1 LRTQESGPGKQVSN
15 SDKSPAPLNIAR
27 GVRGAGSAPARSHS
41 RAGTADGLGQ
51 LCPES
56 PAPRGGGWWWDHIH
70 PWQGWLSPMVSH
82 GTTCTRDIRL
92 EGQKGHCRESP
103 CPSRARWDPCWPW
116 RGPTPWSRS
125 RRAPEAAGRSGMG
138 WGDTAPPNSSVA
150 GGVDRCFGAFNASTG
165 RDPAQPSIASPWFST
180 AFGLIGLC
188 SNLFALCVLLSSSRQ
203 LSSRARSSFLVFLC
217 GLVVTDFMGLLVTA
231 SVIVPYHFIKFAWA
245 KVDPGCHLCN
255 FLGFSM
261 VFFGQCP
268 LLLGATMAGERF
280 FGINHPFSRSTSI
293 SKRRAWSIVGLVW
306 GFSCLLGLL
315 PVLGL
320 GRYTLQYPGSWCF
333 LTLLPD
339 TGDVIFC
346 LLFALLGIFS
356 VLLSFIFNTVSV
368 VTLCRVY
375 HDRESVQ
382 RRRDSEVEMMV
393 QLVGIMIIATI
404 CWMPLLIFI
413 VQTVL
418 QQLPA
423 SGRIQTLPTE
433 TQKLLLIYIRMVTWN
448 QILDPWVYILFRRAV
463 LQRVYPSLRP
473 RPSIPSLYPPLNP
486 PLPRK
491 LTAHSVLQ

>member
-1 LRTQESGPGKQVSN
+1 
-15 SDKSPAPLNIAR
+15 
-27 GVRGAGSAPARSHS
+27 
-41 RAGTADGLGQ
+41 
-51 LCPES
+51 
-56 PAPRGGGWWWDHIH
+56 
-70 PWQGWLSPMVSH
+70 
-82 GTTCTRDIRL
+82 
-92 EGQKGHCRESP
+92 
-103 CPSRARWDPCWPW
+103 
-116 RGPTPWSRS
+116 
-125 RRAPEAAGRSGMG
+125 MG
-138 WGDTAPPNSSVA
+138 WGDMEPPNGSAA
-150 GGVDRCFGAFNASTG
+150 GQSDTCFGVFNASDSRTS
-165 RDPAQPSIASPWFST
+165 AQTSITSPWFST

-188 SNLFALCVLLSSSRQ
+188 SNLFALCVLLSSSRK
-203 LSSRARSSFLVFLC
+203 LSSQARSSFLVFLC

-231 SVIVPYHFIKFAWA
+231 SVIIPYHFIKFAWA
-245 KVDPGCHLCN
+245 EVDPGCHLCN

-339 TGDVIFC
+339 TGNVIFC

-404 CWMPLLIFI
+404 CWMPLL
-413 VQTVL
+413 VRTWALVCVSPTVL
-418 QQLPA
+418 L
-423 SGRIQTLPTE
+423 
-433 TQKLLLIYIRMVTWN
+433 V
-448 QILDPWVYILFRRAV
+448 RAQV
-463 LQRVYPSLRP
+463 SVF
-473 RPSIPSLYPPLNP
+473 PPLRVP
-486 PLPRK
+486 PGSWCPHHAPPGEVPGLGVVPPPCPSWQGPGSQCVPTTTLHPGLPPG
-491 LTAHSVLQ
+491 

>member
-1 LRTQESGPGKQVSN
+1 
-15 SDKSPAPLNIAR
+15 
-27 GVRGAGSAPARSHS
+27 
-41 RAGTADGLGQ
+41 
-51 LCPES
+51 
-56 PAPRGGGWWWDHIH
+56 
-70 PWQGWLSPMVSH
+70 
-82 GTTCTRDIRL
+82 
-92 EGQKGHCRESP
+92 
-103 CPSRARWDPCWPW
+103 
-116 RGPTPWSRS
+116 
-125 RRAPEAAGRSGMG
+125 
-138 WGDTAPPNSSVA
+138 PPNSSTA
-150 GGVDRCFGAFNASTG
+150 GQADSCFGVFNASNG
-165 RDPAQPSIASPWFST
+165 RASAQNSIASPWFST

-188 SNLFALCVLLSSSRQ
+188 SNLFALCVLVSSSRK
-203 LSSRARSSFLVFLC
+203 LSSQARSSFLIFLC

-231 SVIVPYHFIKFAWA
+231 SVIIPYHFTKFSWA

-280 FGINHPFSRSTSI
+280 LGINRPFSRSTSL
-293 SKRRAWSIVGLVW
+293 SKRRAWAIVGLVW

-320 GRYTLQYPGSWCF
+320 GRYTLQFPGSWCF

-339 TGDVIFC
+339 TGDVVFC
-346 LLFALLGIFS
+346 LLFALLGILS
-356 VLLSFIFNTVSV
+356 VLLSFVLNTVSV

-418 QQLPA
+418 QQLPGQA
-423 SGRIQTLPTE
+423 RVLPTH
-433 TQKLLLIYIRMVTWN
+433 TQEMLLIYIRMVTWN

-463 LQRVYPSLRP
+463 LQRVYPRLQP
-473 RPSIPSLYPPLNP
+473 RPSIVSLTPSLP
-486 PLPRK
+486 
-491 LTAHSVLQ
+491 

>member
-1 LRTQESGPGKQVSN
+1 ME
-15 SDKSPAPLNIAR
+15 
-27 GVRGAGSAPARSHS
+27 
-41 RAGTADGLGQ
+41 
-51 LCPES
+51 
-56 PAPRGGGWWWDHIH
+56 
-70 PWQGWLSPMVSH
+70 
-82 GTTCTRDIRL
+82 
-92 EGQKGHCRESP
+92 
-103 CPSRARWDPCWPW
+103 
-116 RGPTPWSRS
+116 
-125 RRAPEAAGRSGMG
+125 
-138 WGDTAPPNSSVA
+138 PPNSSTA
-150 GGVDRCFGAFNASTG
+150 GQAASCFGVFNASDG
-165 RDPAQPSIASPWFST
+165 RASAQNSIASPWFST

-188 SNLFALCVLLSSSRQ
+188 SNLFALCVLVSSSRK
-203 LSSRARSSFLVFLC
+203 LSSQARSSFLIFLC

-231 SVIVPYHFIKFAWA
+231 SVIIPYHFTKFSWA

-280 FGINHPFSRSTSI
+280 LGINRPFSRSTSL
-293 SKRRAWSIVGLVW
+293 SKRRAWAIVGLVW

-315 PVLGL
+315 PLFGL
-320 GRYTLQYPGSWCF
+320 GRYTLQFPGSWCF

-346 LLFALLGIFS
+346 LLFALLGILS
-356 VLLSFIFNTVSV
+356 VLLSFILNTVSV

-413 VQTVL
+413 VQMVL
-418 QQLPA
+418 QQLPGQA
-423 SGRIQTLPTE
+423 QVLPTD
-433 TQKLLLIYIRMVTWN
+433 TQEMLLIYIRMVTWN

-463 LQRVYPSLRP
+463 LQRVYPRLPPRASLASLS
-473 RPSIPSLYPPLNP
+473 PS
-486 PLPRK
+486 LPRK
-491 LTAHSVLQ
+491 LTTASVLQ

>member
-1 LRTQESGPGKQVSN
+1 E
-15 SDKSPAPLNIAR
+15 
-27 GVRGAGSAPARSHS
+27 GVR
-41 RAGTADGLGQ
+41 DM
-51 LCPES
+51 E
-56 PAPRGGGWWWDHIH
+56 
-70 PWQGWLSPMVSH
+70 
-82 GTTCTRDIRL
+82 
-92 EGQKGHCRESP
+92 
-103 CPSRARWDPCWPW
+103 
-116 RGPTPWSRS
+116 
-125 RRAPEAAGRSGMG
+125 
-138 WGDTAPPNSSVA
+138 PPNSSMA
-150 GGVDRCFGAFNASTG
+150 GQANSCFGVFNASDG
-165 RDPAQPSIASPWFST
+165 RASAQNSIASPWFST

-188 SNLFALCVLLSSSRQ
+188 SNLFALCVLVSSSRK
-203 LSSRARSSFLVFLC
+203 LSSQARSSFLIFLC

-231 SVIVPYHFIKFAWA
+231 SVIIPYHFTKFSWA

-280 FGINHPFSRSTSI
+280 LGINRPFSRSTSL
-293 SKRRAWSIVGLVW
+293 SKRRAWAIVGLVW

-320 GRYTLQYPGSWCF
+320 GRYTLQFPGSWCF
-333 LTLLPD
+333 LTLLPN

-346 LLFALLGIFS
+346 LLFALLGILS
-356 VLLSFIFNTVSV
+356 VLLSFVLNTVSV

-413 VQTVL
+413 VQVVL
-418 QQLPA
+418 QHLPGQA
-423 SGRIQTLPTE
+423 QVLPTD
-433 TQKLLLIYIRMVTWN
+433 TQEMLLIYIRMVTWN

-463 LQRVYPSLRP
+463 LQRVYPRLHP
-473 RPSIPSLYPPLNP
+473 RPSIVSLTPS
-486 PLPRK
+486 LPRK
-491 LTAHSVLQ
+491 LTAGSV

>member
-1 LRTQESGPGKQVSN
+1 DME
-15 SDKSPAPLNIAR
+15 
-27 GVRGAGSAPARSHS
+27 
-41 RAGTADGLGQ
+41 
-51 LCPES
+51 
-56 PAPRGGGWWWDHIH
+56 
-70 PWQGWLSPMVSH
+70 
-82 GTTCTRDIRL
+82 
-92 EGQKGHCRESP
+92 
-103 CPSRARWDPCWPW
+103 
-116 RGPTPWSRS
+116 
-125 RRAPEAAGRSGMG
+125 
-138 WGDTAPPNSSVA
+138 PPNSSVA
-150 GGVDRCFGAFNASTG
+150 GQADSCFGVFNASDG
-165 RDPAQPSIASPWFST
+165 RASAQNSIASPWFST

-188 SNLFALCVLLSSSRQ
+188 SNLFALCVLVSSSRK
-203 LSSRARSSFLVFLC
+203 LSSQARSSFLIFLC

-231 SVIVPYHFIKFAWA
+231 SVIIPYHFTKFSWA
-245 KVDPGCHLCN
+245 KVDPSCHLCN

-280 FGINHPFSRSTSI
+280 LGINRPFSRSTSL
-293 SKRRAWSIVGLVW
+293 SKRRAWAIVGLVW

-320 GRYTLQYPGSWCF
+320 GRYTLQFPGSWCF

-346 LLFALLGIFS
+346 LLFALLGILS
-356 VLLSFIFNTVSV
+356 VLLSFVLNTVSV

-413 VQTVL
+413 VQTALQHLPGSARVL
-418 QQLPA
+418 P
-423 SGRIQTLPTE
+423 RD
-433 TQKLLLIYIRMVTWN
+433 TQEMLLIYIRMVTWN

-463 LQRVYPSLRP
+463 LQRVYPRLHP
-473 RPSIPSLYPPLNP
+473 RPSIVSLSPS
-486 PLPRK
+486 LPRK
-491 LTAHSVLQ
+491 LTAASV

>member
-1 LRTQESGPGKQVSN
+1 M
-15 SDKSPAPLNIAR
+15 
-27 GVRGAGSAPARSHS
+27 
-41 RAGTADGLGQ
+41 GLGETE
-51 LCPES
+51 P
-56 PAPRGGGWWWDHIH
+56 
-70 PWQGWLSPMVSH
+70 
-82 GTTCTRDIRL
+82 
-92 EGQKGHCRESP
+92 
-103 CPSRARWDPCWPW
+103 PS
-116 RGPTPWSRS
+116 GS
-125 RRAPEAAGRSGMG
+125 AAGRP
-138 WGDTAPPNSSVA
+138 DL
-150 GGVDRCFGAFNASTG
+150 CFGAFNASVSLNETQ
-165 RDPAQPSIASPWFST
+165 RKAITSPWFST

-188 SNLFALCVLLSSSRQ
+188 SNLFALCVLLSSSRKM
-203 LSSRARSSFLVFLC
+203 SSRARSSFLVFLC

-231 SVIVPYHFIKFAWA
+231 SVIIPYHFIKFDWA
-245 KVDPGCHLCN
+245 EVDPGCHLCN

-306 GFSCLLGLL
+306 GFACVLGLL

-320 GRYTLQYPGSWCF
+320 GRYTLQYPSSWCF

-339 TGDVIFC
+339 TGNVIFC
-346 LLFALLGIFS
+346 LLFALLGIVS
-356 VLLSFIFNTVSV
+356 VLLSFILNTVSV

-413 VQTVL
+413 IQTVL

-423 SGRIQTLPTE
+423 PDRVQTLPTE
-433 TQKLLLIYIRMVTWN
+433 TQKMLLIYIRMVTWN
-448 QILDPWVYILFRRAV
+448 QILDPWVYTSGRAV
-463 LQRVYPSLRP
+463 PQRASPSLRS
-473 RPSIPSLYPPLNP
+473 RPSIVSLYPVLNP
-486 PLPRK
+486 SLRRK
-491 LTAHSVLQ
+491 FTQESVLQ

>member
-1 LRTQESGPGKQVSN
+1 MEPHN
-15 SDKSPAPLNIAR
+15 
-27 GVRGAGSAPARSHS
+27 GS
-41 RAGTADGLGQ
+41 
-51 LCPES
+51 
-56 PAPRGGGWWWDHIH
+56 
-70 PWQGWLSPMVSH
+70 
-82 GTTCTRDIRL
+82 
-92 EGQKGHCRESP
+92 
-103 CPSRARWDPCWPW
+103 
-116 RGPTPWSRS
+116 
-125 RRAPEAAGRSGMG
+125 AAGRP
-138 WGDTAPPNSSVA
+138 DT
-150 GGVDRCFGAFNASTG
+150 CFGAFNASDG
-165 RDPAQPSIASPWFST
+165 RNSTQSSITSRWFST
-180 AFGLIGLC
+180 TFGLIGLC
-188 SNLFALCVLLSSSRQ
+188 SNLFALCVLLRSSRQ
-203 LSSRARSSFLVFLC
+203 LSSRTRSSFLVFLC

-231 SVIVPYHFIKFAWA
+231 SVVIPYHFVKFAWA
-245 KVDPGCHLCN
+245 EVDPNCHLCN

-280 FGINHPFSRSTSI
+280 FGISRPFSRSTSV

-315 PVLGL
+315 PVLGM

-339 TGDVIFC
+339 AGNAVFC

-356 VLLSFIFNTVSV
+356 VLLSFVFNTVSV

-393 QLVGIMIIATI
+393 QLVGIMVIATI

-423 SGRIQTLPTE
+423 AGRLRVLPGE
-433 TQKLLLIYIRMVTWN
+433 TQRLLLLYVRLVTWN
-448 QILDPWVYILFRRAV
+448 QILDPWVYILCRRAV
-463 LQRVYPSLRP
+463 LQRGQRGPRPPARGPALRP
-473 RPSIPSLYPPLNP
+473 KRASPG
-486 PLPRK
+486 
-491 LTAHSVLQ
+491 LQ

>member
-1 LRTQESGPGKQVSN
+1 DME
-15 SDKSPAPLNIAR
+15 
-27 GVRGAGSAPARSHS
+27 
-41 RAGTADGLGQ
+41 
-51 LCPES
+51 
-56 PAPRGGGWWWDHIH
+56 
-70 PWQGWLSPMVSH
+70 
-82 GTTCTRDIRL
+82 
-92 EGQKGHCRESP
+92 
-103 CPSRARWDPCWPW
+103 
-116 RGPTPWSRS
+116 
-125 RRAPEAAGRSGMG
+125 
-138 WGDTAPPNSSVA
+138 PPNSSVA
-150 GGVDRCFGAFNASTG
+150 GQADSCFGVFNASDG
-165 RDPAQPSIASPWFST
+165 RASAQNSIASPWFST

-188 SNLFALCVLLSSSRQ
+188 SNLFALCVLVSSSRK
-203 LSSRARSSFLVFLC
+203 LSSQARSSFLIFLC

-231 SVIVPYHFIKFAWA
+231 SVIIPYHFTKFSWA

-280 FGINHPFSRSTSI
+280 LGINRPFSRSTSL
-293 SKRRAWSIVGLVW
+293 SKRRAWAIVGLVW
-306 GFSCLLGLL
+306 GFSCSLGLL

-320 GRYTLQYPGSWCF
+320 GRYTLQFPGSWCF

-346 LLFALLGIFS
+346 LLFALLGILS
-356 VLLSFIFNTVSV
+356 VLLSFVLNTVSV

-413 VQTVL
+413 VQVVL
-418 QQLPA
+418 QHLPGQA
-423 SGRIQTLPTE
+423 RVLPTD
-433 TQKLLLIYIRMVTWN
+433 TQEMLLIYIRMVTWN

-463 LQRVYPSLRP
+463 LQRVYPRLHP
-473 RPSIPSLYPPLNP
+473 RPSIVSLAPS
-486 PLPRK
+486 LPRK
-491 LTAHSVLQ
+491 LTTGSV

>member
-1 LRTQESGPGKQVSN
+1 
-15 SDKSPAPLNIAR
+15 
-27 GVRGAGSAPARSHS
+27 
-41 RAGTADGLGQ
+41 
-51 LCPES
+51 
-56 PAPRGGGWWWDHIH
+56 
-70 PWQGWLSPMVSH
+70 
-82 GTTCTRDIRL
+82 
-92 EGQKGHCRESP
+92 
-103 CPSRARWDPCWPW
+103 
-116 RGPTPWSRS
+116 
-125 RRAPEAAGRSGMG
+125 MG
-138 WGDTAPPNSSVA
+138 WGDMEPLNSSVA
-150 GGVDRCFGAFNASTG
+150 SRSDTCFGVFNASKGHNTT
-165 RDPAQPSIASPWFST
+165 QTSITSPWFST

-188 SNLFALCVLLSSSRQ
+188 SNLFALCVLLSSSRK
-203 LSSRARSSFLVFLC
+203 LSSRSRSSFLIFLC
-217 GLVVTDFMGLLVTA
+217 GLVVTDFTGLLVTA
-231 SVIVPYHFIKFAWA
+231 SVIIPYHFIKFTWA
-245 KVDPGCHLCN
+245 KVDPSCHLCN

-280 FGINHPFSRSTSI
+280 FGINRPFSRSTSI

-339 TGDVIFC
+339 TGNVVFC

-356 VLLSFIFNTVSV
+356 VLLSFVLNTVSV

-413 VQTVL
+413 VQTAL

-423 SGRIQTLPTE
+423 RGQMQLLPTQ
-433 TQKLLLIYIRMVTWN
+433 TQKMLLIYIRMVTWN
-448 QILDPWVYILFRRAV
+448 QILDPWVYILCRRAV
-463 LQRVYPSLRP
+463 LQRIHPGLRPRASVLAPYPTLNPSLR
-473 RPSIPSLYPPLNP
+473 
-486 PLPRK
+486 RK
-491 LTAHSVLQ
+491 LTAD

>member
-1 LRTQESGPGKQVSN
+1 ME
-15 SDKSPAPLNIAR
+15 
-27 GVRGAGSAPARSHS
+27 
-41 RAGTADGLGQ
+41 
-51 LCPES
+51 
-56 PAPRGGGWWWDHIH
+56 
-70 PWQGWLSPMVSH
+70 
-82 GTTCTRDIRL
+82 
-92 EGQKGHCRESP
+92 
-103 CPSRARWDPCWPW
+103 
-116 RGPTPWSRS
+116 
-125 RRAPEAAGRSGMG
+125 
-138 WGDTAPPNSSVA
+138 PPNSSVA
-150 GGVDRCFGAFNASTG
+150 GQADSCFGVFNASDG
-165 RDPAQPSIASPWFST
+165 RASAQNSIASPWFST

-188 SNLFALCVLLSSSRQ
+188 SNLFALCVLVSSSRK
-203 LSSRARSSFLVFLC
+203 LSSQARSSFLIFLC

-231 SVIVPYHFIKFAWA
+231 SVIIPYHFTKFSWA
-245 KVDPGCHLCN
+245 KVDPSCHLCN

-280 FGINHPFSRSTSI
+280 LGINRPFSRSTSL
-293 SKRRAWSIVGLVW
+293 SKRRAWAIVGLVW

-320 GRYTLQYPGSWCF
+320 GRYTLQFPGSWCF

-346 LLFALLGIFS
+346 LLFALLGILS
-356 VLLSFIFNTVSV
+356 VLLSFVLNTVSV

-413 VQTVL
+413 VQTALQHLPGNARVL
-418 QQLPA
+418 P
-423 SGRIQTLPTE
+423 RD
-433 TQKLLLIYIRMVTWN
+433 TQEMLLIYIRMVTWN

-463 LQRVYPSLRP
+463 LQRVYPRLQP
-473 RPSIPSLYPPLNP
+473 RPSLGGYVGGTHPADNQQQPFSSSLSFNEPRLLPTTFGGVQGGSSGRWVGWVPSVPQP
-486 PLPRK
+486 K
-491 LTAHSVLQ
+491 GQI

>member
-1 LRTQESGPGKQVSN
+1 MSKAEPSRAL
-15 SDKSPAPLNIAR
+15 L
-27 GVRGAGSAPARSHS
+27 SA
-41 RAGTADGLGQ
+41 AGTAAPGLQRCWAAGQ
-51 LCPES
+51 GKTGS
-56 PAPRGGGWWWDHIH
+56 VPAPVGH
-70 PWQGWLSPMVSH
+70 
-82 GTTCTRDIRL
+82 TR
-92 EGQKGHCRESP
+92 H
-103 CPSRARWDPCWPW
+103 RAKP
-116 RGPTPWSRS
+116 GVHL
-125 RRAPEAAGRSGMG
+125 MG
-138 WGDTAPPNSSVA
+138 WGDMDPSNGSQLDA
-150 GGVDRCFGAFNASTG
+150 CFGVFNASNG
-165 RDPAQPSIASPWFST
+165 HDPVQSSIASPWFST
-180 AFGLIGLC
+180 AFGLIGLG
-188 SNLFALCVLLSSSRQ
+188 SNLFALCVLLSSSRK
-203 LSSRARSSFLVFLC
+203 LSSQARSSFLVFLC

-231 SVIVPYHFIKFAWA
+231 SVVIPYHFIKFAWA
-245 KVDPGCHLCN
+245 RVDPSCHLCN

-280 FGINHPFSRSTSI
+280 FGINRPFSRSTSV

-306 GFSCLLGLL
+306 SFSCLLGLL

-339 TGDVIFC
+339 TGDIIFC

-356 VLLSFIFNTVSV
+356 VLLSFVFNTVSM

-413 VQTVL
+413 VQMVL

-423 SGRIQTLPTE
+423 KGQLQTLPME
-433 TQKLLLIYIRMVTWN
+433 TQKMLLIYIRMVTWN

-463 LQRVYPSLRP
+463 LQRIYPGLWP
-473 RPSIPSLYPPLNP
+473 RPSITSLYPVLN
-486 PLPRK
+486 LSLRRK
-491 LTAHSVLQ
+491 LTPSSVLQ

>member
-1 LRTQESGPGKQVSN
+1 E
-15 SDKSPAPLNIAR
+15 
-27 GVRGAGSAPARSHS
+27 GVQ
-41 RAGTADGLGQ
+41 DMQ
-51 LCPES
+51 
-56 PAPRGGGWWWDHIH
+56 
-70 PWQGWLSPMVSH
+70 
-82 GTTCTRDIRL
+82 
-92 EGQKGHCRESP
+92 
-103 CPSRARWDPCWPW
+103 
-116 RGPTPWSRS
+116 
-125 RRAPEAAGRSGMG
+125 
-138 WGDTAPPNSSVA
+138 PPNSSMA
-150 GGVDRCFGAFNASTG
+150 GQADSCFGVFNASDG
-165 RDPAQPSIASPWFST
+165 RASAQNSIASPWFST

-188 SNLFALCVLLSSSRQ
+188 SNLFALCVLVSSSRK
-203 LSSRARSSFLVFLC
+203 LSSQARSSFLIFLC

-231 SVIVPYHFIKFAWA
+231 SVIIPYHFTKFSWA

-280 FGINHPFSRSTSI
+280 LGINRPFSRSTSL
-293 SKRRAWSIVGLVW
+293 SKRRAWAIVGLVW

-320 GRYTLQYPGSWCF
+320 GRYTLQFPGSWCF

-339 TGDVIFC
+339 TGDVVFS
-346 LLFALLGIFS
+346 LLFALLGILS
-356 VLLSFIFNTVSV
+356 VLLSFVLNTVSV

-413 VQTVL
+413 VQVVL
-418 QQLPA
+418 QHLPGQA
-423 SGRIQTLPTE
+423 RVLPTD
-433 TQKLLLIYIRMVTWN
+433 TQEMLLIYIRMVTWN

-463 LQRVYPSLRP
+463 LQRVYPRLHP
-473 RPSIPSLYPPLNP
+473 RPSIVSLTPS
-486 PLPRK
+486 LPRK
-491 LTAHSVLQ
+491 LTAGSV

>member
-1 LRTQESGPGKQVSN
+1 
-15 SDKSPAPLNIAR
+15 
-27 GVRGAGSAPARSHS
+27 
-41 RAGTADGLGQ
+41 
-51 LCPES
+51 
-56 PAPRGGGWWWDHIH
+56 
-70 PWQGWLSPMVSH
+70 
-82 GTTCTRDIRL
+82 
-92 EGQKGHCRESP
+92 
-103 CPSRARWDPCWPW
+103 
-116 RGPTPWSRS
+116 
-125 RRAPEAAGRSGMG
+125 MG
-138 WGDTAPPNSSVA
+138 WGAMEPLNGSGA
-150 GGVDRCFGAFNASTG
+150 GRPATCFGVFNASAG
-165 RDPAQPSIASPWFST
+165 RDAAQRSITSPWFST

-188 SNLFALCVLLSSSRQ
+188 SNLFALCVLVSSSRK
-203 LSSRARSSFLVFLC
+203 LSNQARSSFLVFLC

-231 SVIVPYHFIKFAWA
+231 SVIIPYHFIKFAWA

-346 LLFALLGIFS
+346 LLFALLGICS

-375 HDRESVQ
+375 HGRESVQ
-382 RRRDSEVEMMV
+382 RRRESEVEMMV
-393 QLVGIMIIATI
+393 QLVGIMMIATI

-423 SGRIQTLPTE
+423 GGQIPALPPQT
-433 TQKLLLIYIRMVTWN
+433 QNMLLIYIRMVTWN

-473 RPSIPSLYPPLNP
+473 RPSIVSLSPLNP
-486 PLPRK
+486 SLRRK
-491 LTAHSVLQ
+491 LTAD

>member
-1 LRTQESGPGKQVSN
+1 
-15 SDKSPAPLNIAR
+15 
-27 GVRGAGSAPARSHS
+27 
-41 RAGTADGLGQ
+41 
-51 LCPES
+51 
-56 PAPRGGGWWWDHIH
+56 
-70 PWQGWLSPMVSH
+70 
-82 GTTCTRDIRL
+82 
-92 EGQKGHCRESP
+92 
-103 CPSRARWDPCWPW
+103 
-116 RGPTPWSRS
+116 
-125 RRAPEAAGRSGMG
+125 MG
-138 WGDTAPPNSSVA
+138 WGDMEPPNGSAA
-150 GGVDRCFGAFNASTG
+150 GQSDTCFGVFNASDSRTS
-165 RDPAQPSIASPWFST
+165 AQTSITSPWFST

-188 SNLFALCVLLSSSRQ
+188 SNLFALCVLLSSSRK
-203 LSSRARSSFLVFLC
+203 LSSQARSSFLVFLC

-231 SVIVPYHFIKFAWA
+231 SVIIPYHFIKFAWA
-245 KVDPGCHLCN
+245 EVDPGCHLCN

-339 TGDVIFC
+339 TGNVIFC

-404 CWMPLLIFI
+404 CWMPLL
-413 VQTVL
+413 VRTWALVCVSPTVL
-418 QQLPA
+418 L
-423 SGRIQTLPTE
+423 
-433 TQKLLLIYIRMVTWN
+433 V
-448 QILDPWVYILFRRAV
+448 RAQV
-463 LQRVYPSLRP
+463 SVF
-473 RPSIPSLYPPLNP
+473 PPLCVP
-486 PLPRK
+486 PGPWCPHHAPPGEVPGLGVVPPPCPSWQGPGSQCAPTTTLHPGLPPG
-491 LTAHSVLQ
+491 

>member
-1 LRTQESGPGKQVSN
+1 VRPG
-15 SDKSPAPLNIAR
+15 AMEPLN
-27 GVRGAGSAPARSHS
+27 GSAAAQPDSCFGVFNASHS
-41 RAGTADGLGQ
+41 RGSAH
-51 LCPES
+51 S
-56 PAPRGGGWWWDHIH
+56 
-70 PWQGWLSPMVSH
+70 
-82 GTTCTRDIRL
+82 
-92 EGQKGHCRESP
+92 
-103 CPSRARWDPCWPW
+103 
-116 RGPTPWSRS
+116 
-125 RRAPEAAGRSGMG
+125 
-138 WGDTAPPNSSVA
+138 
-150 GGVDRCFGAFNASTG
+150 
-165 RDPAQPSIASPWFST
+165 SIASPWFST

-188 SNLFALCVLLSSSRQ
+188 SNLFALCVLLSSSRK
-203 LSSRARSSFLVFLC
+203 LSSQARSSFLIFLC
-217 GLVVTDFMGLLVTA
+217 GLVVTDFIGLLVTA
-231 SVIVPYHFIKFAWA
+231 SVIIPYHFIKFAWA

-261 VFFGQCP
+261 IFFGQCP

-280 FGINHPFSRSTSI
+280 FGINHPFSRSTSV
-293 SKRRAWSIVGLVW
+293 SRRRAWSIVGLVW

-315 PVLGL
+315 PVMGL

-333 LTLLPD
+333 LTLLPN

-413 VQTVL
+413 VQTAL

-423 SGRIQTLPTE
+423 SGQLRVLPTE
-433 TQKLLLIYIRMVTWN
+433 TQKMLLIYIRMVTWN

-463 LQRVYPSLRP
+463 LQRIYPSLRP
-473 RPSIPSLYPPLNP
+473 RPSILSLYPAFKPSL
-486 PLPRK
+486 RHK
-491 LTAHSVLQ
+491 LTAD

>member
-1 LRTQESGPGKQVSN
+1 QGVGDMEPSN
-15 SDKSPAPLNIAR
+15 SSLDN
-27 GVRGAGSAPARSHS
+27 
-41 RAGTADGLGQ
+41 T
-51 LCPES
+51 
-56 PAPRGGGWWWDHIH
+56 
-70 PWQGWLSPMVSH
+70 
-82 GTTCTRDIRL
+82 
-92 EGQKGHCRESP
+92 
-103 CPSRARWDPCWPW
+103 
-116 RGPTPWSRS
+116 
-125 RRAPEAAGRSGMG
+125 
-138 WGDTAPPNSSVA
+138 
-150 GGVDRCFGAFNASTG
+150 CFGVFNAS
-165 RDPAQPSIASPWFST
+165 PSPNASQAGITSPWFST
-180 AFGLIGLC
+180 TFGLIGLC

-203 LSSRARSSFLVFLC
+203 LSSRTRSSFLVFLC

-231 SVIVPYHFIKFAWA
+231 SVIIPYHFIKFTWA
-245 KVDPGCHLCN
+245 QVDPSCHLCN

-320 GRYTLQYPGSWCF
+320 GRYTLQFPGSWCF

-339 TGDVIFC
+339 TGDTIFC

-418 QQLPA
+418 QQLRA
-423 SGRIQTLPTE
+423 GGQLQVLPGE
-433 TQKLLLIYIRMVTWN
+433 TQKMLLIYIRMVTWN

-463 LQRVYPSLRP
+463 LQRVSPSLRP
-473 RPSIPSLYPPLNP
+473 RPSLPSLYPVLNP
-486 PLPRK
+486 SLGCK
-491 LTAHSVLQ
+491 LTRD